1 MGLVSAARTAVTA
14 DYGAAR
20 SRVADVLADDL
31 SWTDEDQ
38 AALTQ
43 HLLVN
48 PPSLLDRCVLDW
60 REALEALVDL
70 EARRSR
76 IVAHQQRLLVGLAGG
91 APRVRQ
97 VTVRGEDDEPR
108 TVALTDEAVELVS
121 VVLRRSPDTV
131 RRQLGTARM
140 LAHLPRTIAAV
151 ESGTMSAEHAEQIAR
166 IAQDLA
172 LERLEDYEEAVLARV
187 LVSAS
192 VMTSGE
198 TAAFARRVRA
208 RLDAA
213 GEEAR
218 RQASRKHEDV
228 RIWAEFDGLACVQAR
243 IPLVDAARV
252 HAALDARA
260 RRLPYDPDDSI
271 GMRRAMAL
279 VEAICGNQG
288 DGSTAVEVEVH
299 VTCDL
304 STLLGLADEPAL
316 VTMPAGSPEPVTA
329 DALRELLSDPR
340 VPMTLRRLVLDPLTG
355 HLLDRGRTSYRV
367 PDSLRAFLVARDGS
381 CRFPGCPRRADRCD
395 IDHIQPWDDAGGTD
409 RDNLIPLCRRH
420 HLLKTHGEWSIAE
433 RREDGSIEW
442 LAPDGRRI
450 VTRPW
455 TPHRERAFPF
465 VA

>member
-1 MGLVSAARTAVTA
+1 VTIR
-14 DYGAAR
+14 D
-20 SRVADVLADDL
+20 
-31 SWTDEDQ
+31 
-38 AALTQ
+38 
-43 HLLVN
+43 
-48 PPSLLDRCVLDW
+48 
-60 REALEALVDL
+60 
-70 EARRSR
+70 
-76 IVAHQQRLLVGLAGG
+76 
-91 APRVRQ
+91 
-97 VTVRGEDDEPR
+97 EDDEPR
-108 TVALTDEAVELVS
+108 SVALTDEAVELMS
-121 VVLRRSPDTV
+121 TVLHRSPDTV

-140 LAHLPRTIAAV
+140 LAHLPRTLAAV
-151 ESGTMSAEHAEQIAR
+151 ESGALSAEHAEQIAR
-166 IAQDLA
+166 IAQDLP
-172 LERLEDYEEAVLARV
+172 LGRLEDYEDAVLARA
-187 LVSAS
+187 LMSAS
-192 VMTSGE
+192 AMTPGE
-198 TAAFARRVRA
+198 TAALARRVRA

-228 RIWAEFDGLACVQAR
+228 RIWAEFDGLACLQAR

-260 RRLPYDPDDSI
+260 RRLPYDPDESI

-279 VEAICGNQG
+279 VEAICGAAG
-288 DGSTAVEVEVH
+288 TGAAGTGAVAVGVQVH

-304 STLLGLADEPAL
+304 PTLLGLADEPAL
-316 VTMPAGSPEPVTA
+316 VTMPAGPPEPIPA
-329 DALRELLSDPR
+329 EALRALLSDPG

-367 PDSLRAFLVARDGS
+367 PGSLRAFLVARDGT
-381 CRFPGCPRRADRCD
+381 CRFPGCPRRADHCD

-409 RDNLIPLCRRH
+409 RANLIPLCRRH

-433 RREDGSIEW
+433 RRDDGSIEW

-455 TPHRERAFPF
+455 TPHSERAFPF